1 MAGRPM
7 KRKVLAELEQR
18 GGKQYFQEYI
28 LSGGT
33 LSKLAKDL
41 DISRGYL
48 YTLLTKHE
56 VYSKA
61 LDEVR
66 EDAADAHAEA
76 GFEIMKRL
84 RSDRKLEREQADPG
98 SKTAEISA
106 IDVAI
111 AKEEVAKH
119 RFIAQS
125 WNQNRYGSKAN
136 QTQVTLSVGD
146 MHLDA
151 LRKMKVVQDST
162 KVIDND

>member
-1 MAGRPM
+1 MAGRPL
-7 KRKVLAELEQR
+7 KRKVLQELEKR

-48 YTLLTKHE
+48 YTLLTKHD

-76 GFEIMKRL
+76 GFDIMKRL

-98 SKTAEISA
+98 SRTAEISA

-111 AKEEVAKH
+111 AKEEVAQH

-151 LRKMKVVQDST
+151 LRKMKVVEDST
-162 KVIDND
+162 KAIDND

>member
-1 MAGRPM
+1 MAGRPL
-7 KRKVLAELEQR
+7 KRKVLEELEKR

-48 YTLLTKHE
+48 YTLLTKHD

-61 LDEVR
+61 LEEVR

-76 GFEIMKRL
+76 GFDIMKRL
-84 RSDRKLEREQADPG
+84 RSDRRLEREQADPG

-111 AKEEVAKH
+111 AKEEVAQH

-162 KVIDND
+162 KAIDND

>member
-7 KRKVLAELEQR
+7 KRKVLAELEKR

-33 LSKLAKDL
+33 ISKLAKEL
-41 DISRGYL
+41 DVSRGYL
-48 YTLLTKHE
+48 HTLLTKHD
-56 VYSKA
+56 VYSTA

-66 EDAADAHAEA
+66 EQAADAHAEA
-76 GFEIMKRL
+76 GFEVMKRL
-84 RSDRKLEREQADPG
+84 RADRKLERDQADPG
-98 SKTAEISA
+98 SKQAEISA

-111 AKEEVAKH
+111 AKEEVAVHK
-119 RFIAQS
+119 FIAQS
-125 WNQNRYGSKAN
+125 WNKNRYGSTAN

-151 LRKMKVVQDST
+151 LRKMKVVNDST
-162 KVIDND
+162 KAIEND